1 MLPQSVSGEGETG
14 EGGVITADTPLLPT
28 VLSIREIF
36 HVSTNR
42 SHSVYGVTLDVQ
54 KLKAPKHFADVSANI
69 FHLTGCVK
77 R

>member
-42 SHSVYGVTLDVQ
+42 SHSVYSVTLDVQ